1 MLTNSILSGN
11 RADGIGGGVFHEQP
25 ERGTMLINNSI
36 LWNNQDS
43 SGVGTAGAN
52 YGGPGAARFEAS
64 HSLIQGLDPAGD
76 GNLDG
81 TLASSDP
88 LFIQIVDPGLA
99 PTVPG
104 NLRVAASSPII
115 DRGTGEARINP
126 VASNPP
132 NPIPIEGEVLFDLDG
147 NDRFTDGLGDGQ
159 ALIDLGPYE
168 SPALETFTIGGE
180 VSGLNGE
187 GLVLRL
193 NTVEDLPIPGNG
205 GFQFITEIPSGGSYE
220 VSVATQPIGPPQICD
235 INNASGDVSGDV
247 TNIEVICTDRA
258 DELFN
263 DRFEVLDGPS
273 QFGQVSTSTLNTC
286 LSLWVQRTAAGCLAE
301 CSLRFGSAWWAS
313 RPGPLEQLLGAN
325 II

>member
-1 MLTNSILSGN
+1 LTNSTLSGN

-36 LWNNQDS
+36 LWNNQDT

-52 YGGPGAARFEAS
+52 YGGPGATRFEAS

-81 TLASSDP
+81 TLGSSDP
-88 LFIQIVDPGLA
+88 SFNQPVDPGLA
-99 PTVPG
+99 PTTPG
-104 NLRVAASSPII
+104 DLRVASNSPII

-126 VASNPP
+126 VVGNP
-132 NPIPIEGEVLFDLDG
+132 PIPIEGEILFDLDG
-147 NDRFTDGLGDGQ
+147 NDRFADGLGDGQ

-168 SPALETFTIGGE
+168 SPAAQTFTIGGE

-193 NTVEDLPIPGNG
+193 NTVEDLPIPANG
-205 GFQFITEIPSGGSYE
+205 GFQFTTEIPSSGSYG
-220 VSVATQPIGPPQICD
+220 VGVATQPIRPPQICD

-247 TNIEVICTDRA
+247 TNIEVVCTDRA
-258 DELFN
+258 DELFI
-263 DRFEVLDGPS
+263 DRFEVLEMP
-273 QFGQVSTSTLNTC
+273 
-286 LSLWVQRTAAGCLAE
+286 
-301 CSLRFGSAWWAS
+301 
-313 RPGPLEQLLGAN
+313 
-325 II
+325 